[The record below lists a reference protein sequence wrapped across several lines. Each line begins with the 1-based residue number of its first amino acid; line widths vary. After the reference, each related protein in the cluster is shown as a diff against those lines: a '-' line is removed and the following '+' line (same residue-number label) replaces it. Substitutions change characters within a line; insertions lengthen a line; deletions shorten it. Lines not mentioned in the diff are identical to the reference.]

1 MTRRLKTLSECL
13 AEYGSHYRIRELVR
27 EGKLYKVEPG
37 IYSDKARNEEL
48 EVLLVKY
55 PRAVVTL
62 RSAFYY
68 YNLSDEIP
76 DFYHLA
82 TDRDDG
88 KIRDERVKQHFV
100 PSGTCTIGVTEID
113 YCGERVRIYDKERLL
128 IETVRFRTKLSD
140 DQYHEV
146 IGSFRE
152 IREELYGAK
161 IEDYLEKFPRRD
173 LIFRTIRNEVF

>member
-1 MTRRLKTLSECL
+1 MIKRLSKCL

-27 EGKLYKVEPG
+27 SGKLYKVEPG
-37 IYSDKARNEEL
+37 VYSDKPRNGEL
-48 EVLLVKY
+48 EVLLAKY

-62 RSAFYY
+62 GSAFHY

-76 DFYHLA
+76 DCYHLA

-100 PSGTCTIGVTEID
+100 PSGTSTIGVTEID

-128 IETVRFRTKLSD
+128 IETVRYRTKLPD

-161 IEDYLEKFPRRD
+161 MEDYLAKFPRRD